1 MESTKNNARKIWA
14 AVVRHAKEHHQSV
27 NAVVNAYYP
36 QPSSLSPRTVAK
48 TVQSTLSTPRSS
60 YETDN

>member
-36 QPSSLSPRTVAK
+36 QPSSLSPHTVAK